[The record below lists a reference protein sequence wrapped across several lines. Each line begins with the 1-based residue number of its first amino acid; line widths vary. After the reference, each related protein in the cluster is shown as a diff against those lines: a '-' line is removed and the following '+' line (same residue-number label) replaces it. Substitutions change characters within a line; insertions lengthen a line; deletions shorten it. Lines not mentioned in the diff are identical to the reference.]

1 MTTPTTGAAE
11 LPEAL
16 RLAADL
22 SSIFISEEIHATK
35 ARKIAAELRRLCQSE
50 REGWRYADELK
61 QDLDRLH
68 AQVEALSAAQAG
80 APVIPAMMYLMLT
93 DAMGYDSGED
103 GTTWSPEEWAAH
115 LYSFYK
121 SKTAPAQPGQE
132 GEREAFIRWYMEYL
146 HTDEMLA
153 AYVWD
158 NEHIVPQTWRAA
170 RAAPQPATADALDA
184 MMLDALKHAQKV
196 LNHHNLP
203 LECGP
208 INEAILAAQREVK
221 P

>member
-1 MTTPTTGAAE
+1 MNSTTGAAE

-16 RLAADL
+16 PRYREYMHLRTTGAWSSGVPAWARDYSGCMNDMTAAHAV
-22 SSIFISEEIHATK
+22 IEE
-35 ARKIAAELRRLCQSE
+35 
-50 REGWRYADELK
+50 
-61 QDLDRLH
+61 LH

-80 APVIPAMMYLMLT
+80 VQWQCGQQANGFTA
-93 DAMGYDSGED
+93 SQ
-103 GTTWSPEEWAAH
+103 PEA
-115 LYSFYK
+115 
-121 SKTAPAQPGQE
+121 
-132 GEREAFIRWYMEYL
+132 
-146 HTDEMLA
+146 
-153 AYVWD
+153 
-158 NEHIVPQTWRAA
+158 
-170 RAAPQPATADALDA
+170 ADAVDA